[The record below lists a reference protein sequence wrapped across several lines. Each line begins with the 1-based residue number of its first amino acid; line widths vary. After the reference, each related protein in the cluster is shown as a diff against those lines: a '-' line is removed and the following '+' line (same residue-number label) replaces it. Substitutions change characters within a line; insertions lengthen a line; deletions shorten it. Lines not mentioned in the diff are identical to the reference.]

1 MCERA
6 GMVAGLGMLGIA
18 LLGPCAACSGP
29 VPPSP
34 TAILDTMRQLTV
46 ARALTKDA
54 IEKVLEADLAIDAG
68 HSSDM
73 VTFYLGRPR
82 PGSRFEKTVK
92 LVDLRVPTAQNTVMG
107 DPFLDIELR
116 EDSGITADDA
126 ERVLGRPVEISVP
139 EPNGVTGLDYI
150 YVFGPHRLWIGIGHG
165 SAKPLHGLAIHRN
178 EAR

>member
-6 GMVAGLGMLGIA
+6 RMVASLGVLGA
-18 LLGPCAACSGP
+18 LLLGPCAACSRP
-29 VPPSP
+29 VPPP
-34 TAILDTMRQLTV
+34 AAAVLDTMRQLTV
-46 ARALTKDA
+46 ARALTRDA

-107 DPFLDIELR
+107 DPFLAIELR
-116 EDSGITADDA
+116 EDSGVTAGDA
-126 ERVLGRPVEISVP
+126 ESVLGRPPEISVP

-150 YVFGPHRLWIGIGHG
+150 YAFGPHRLWIGIGHG
-165 SAKPLHGLAIHRN
+165 SARPLHGLAIHRS

>member
-6 GMVAGLGMLGIA
+6 RVVAGLGVLGA
-18 LLGPCAACSGP
+18 LLLGPCAACSGP
-29 VPPSP
+29 VPSSP

-82 PGSRFEKTVK
+82 PGTRFEKTVK

-107 DPFLDIELR
+107 APFLVVELR

-126 ERVLGRPVEISVP
+126 ERALGRPAEISVP
-139 EPNGVTGLDYI
+139 EPNGVTGLDYV
-150 YVFGPHRLWIGIGHG
+150 YAFGPHRLWIGIGHG
-165 SAKPLHGLAIHRN
+165 SAKPLHDLAIHRS